1 VAVALL
7 PSTGDGAVPRARLA
21 SCPAMTR
28 RLGAAALV
36 LGAALAACGAG
47 DGTEGSASTA
57 ATGTARTSTP
67 STSATTTAPPARA
80 AQARRGVR
88 LARIGNFRAPL
99 YVTSPPGDPRR
110 LMVVEQGGRIM
121 VVRGGRKLARPF
133 LDISGRVTAGGEQG
147 LLSVA
152 FPPDYQRS
160 GRFYVYFTG
169 GGGADNRIVEF
180 RRSSNSDRA
189 VASSGR
195 LVLSMPNLE
204 PNHNGGLML
213 FGPDGLMYVGTGDGG
228 GGNDQ
233 HGARGNAQDL
243 GSLLGKILRIDP
255 RPSGGRPYRIPS
267 SNPFVGRAGA
277 RGEIYAYGLRNP
289 WRFSFDPRTG
299 DLSIGD
305 VGQNAVEEINF
316 MRRGRA
322 RGANF
327 GWRPWEG
334 NRRNFNELAP
344 GAVFPVITHTHAA
357 GFCSIIGGYVVRDP
371 TVPSLAG
378 RYVYSDLCD
387 GRIRA
392 ARLRAGRRTRGR
404 PLNLP
409 KLSSVSSF
417 GEDARG
423 RVYVTSLA
431 GPVYRL
437 SAPR

>member
-1 VAVALL
+1 MIGRVAAVALIV
-7 PSTGDGAVPRARLA
+7 GV
-21 SCPAMTR
+21 
-28 RLGAAALV
+28 V
-36 LGAALAACGAG
+36 LGGCGSDSSGSPGTGASGG
-47 DGTEGSASTA
+47 DAPGSTASTA
-57 ATGTARTSTP
+57 GTTP
-67 STSATTTAPPARA
+67 RAKA

-88 LARIGNFRAPL
+88 LVTVGRFDAPV
-99 YVTSPPGDPRR
+99 YVTSPPGDNRR
-110 LMVVEQGGRIM
+110 LMVVEQRGRIM

-133 LDISGRVTAGGEQG
+133 LDISAQVTYGGEQG

-169 GGGADNRIVEF
+169 GGGADNRIVEY
-180 RRSSNSDRA
+180 RRATADRGDPSTA
-189 VASSGR
+189 RV
-195 LVLSMPNLE
+195 VLTMPNLE
-204 PNHNGGLML
+204 ENHNGGLML

-243 GSLLGKILRIDP
+243 GSPLGKLLRIDP
-255 RPSGGRPYRIPS
+255 RASGGQPYRIPA
-267 SNPFVGRAGA
+267 SNPFVNRAGA

-289 WRFSFDPRTG
+289 WRFSFDRRTG
-299 DLSIGD
+299 DLTIGD
-305 VGQNAVEEINF
+305 VGQDQVEEIDF

-334 NRRNFNELAP
+334 RRRNFQEPAP

-357 GFCSIIGGYVVRDP
+357 GFCSITGGYVVRDP
-371 TVPSLAG
+371 QLPSLAG

-387 GRIRA
+387 SRIRA
-392 ARLRAGRRTRGR
+392 ARLRPGRQTRGR
-404 PLNLP
+404 VLNLP
-409 KLSSVSSF
+409 RLSQVDSL
-417 GEDARG
+417 GEDGRG
-423 RVYVTSLA
+423 RVYVVSLT

-437 SAPR
+437 AAPR